1 MEEIMK
7 GRQEELSLDFMTA
20 VRSCLAVLR
29 TPYTNYKKLK
39 TTLLTCPRSSQN
51 WSQLSSSAALHW
63 LPIDSW
69 IQYKL
74 ASLCYSSLKPD
85 CPWLPDWTWVYKPTW
100 QLRSS
105 FDTSILC
112 LPSVCMYS
120 LGQRPLFLQYNLQNY
135 VIKYTHMFQIISKIS
150 PLQAILLTVCVRV
163 CMHAC
168 VRECMCAYALCV
180 CACAFTWGY
189 FDCVWILCCL
199 LQNRLCAPI

>member
-1 MEEIMK
+1 MEPRVELFDVTLTAHYTTDCPEHFFFLFFFQRTTKTKTEKGKMEEIMK
-7 GRQEELSLDFMTA
+7 GRQEELSLDFTTA

-74 ASLCYSSLKPD
+74 ASLCYSGLKPD

-112 LPSVCMYS
+112 LPSVCMHS
-120 LGQRPLFLQYNLQNY
+120 LGQRPFFFCNITCKIMSSNTLTCFKSSLKSHLFKLSY
-135 VIKYTHMFQIISKIS
+135 
-150 PLQAILLTVCVRV
+150 
-163 CMHAC
+163 
-168 VRECMCAYALCV
+168 
-180 CACAFTWGY
+180 
-189 FDCVWILCCL
+189 
-199 LQNRLCAPI
+199 